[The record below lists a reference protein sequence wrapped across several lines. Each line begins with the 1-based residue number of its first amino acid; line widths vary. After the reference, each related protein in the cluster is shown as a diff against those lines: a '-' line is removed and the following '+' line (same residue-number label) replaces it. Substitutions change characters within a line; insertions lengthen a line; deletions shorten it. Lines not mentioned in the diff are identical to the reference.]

1 MRLSLE
7 RLFIA
12 FVALHAASTACGGD
26 GGEPS
31 DDQGN
36 TGGAGD
42 VGGSSVGATGGN
54 GAVGG
59 TRATGGTDGGEGG
72 EGTAGTGQGGDV
84 SGGTASGGDAGNGE
98 AGSGA
103 TGGTA
108 TRGFVWDLPPGFPTP
123 VVPPDNRMTNEKV
136 ELGRHLFY
144 DKRLSANETQACA
157 TCHRQ
162 ELAFTD
168 GETTATGS
176 TGEAH
181 PRNSMSLANVAY
193 VATMTWA
200 NPILFQ
206 LEDQALVPM
215 FGTEPVELGLNG
227 LENELLE
234 RLRAVP
240 RYQELFDAAYNDADP
255 FTLVNVLRALGAF
268 QRTLISGNSPFDR
281 YQAGD
286 QSAISES
293 AKRGFAMT
301 GTEKFECFHCHAGFN
316 MQDSVNFV
324 GKGFVESLFH
334 NTALYN
340 IDGLGAY
347 PAPNTGIR
355 EVTQDPADMGRF
367 RAAHLAQRL
376 GHRAVHARRKH
387 RDAGRSARSLRRGR
401 AHHSRRSA
409 QRRRRQRQSVQE
421 RLHGRIRDVGSRA
434 RRPARL
440 PREPHRRGISDE
452 PEVLESLARVK

>member
-1 MRLSLE
+1 MRSTLE
-7 RLFIA
+7 RLLVA
-12 FVALHAASTACGGD
+12 CVALHAAVTAC

-31 DDQGN
+31 DDDGSGGGAGVGDEGGSSGGASGGN
-36 TGGAGD
+36 AGRGGTGTGGAE
-42 VGGSSVGATGGN
+42 
-54 GAVGG
+54 
-59 TRATGGTDGGEGG
+59 GGEGG
-72 EGTAGTGQGGDV
+72 ETAGTGQGGDV
-84 SGGTASGGDAGNGE
+84 TGGTAGEAGSGE

-103 TGGTA
+103 AGSGGTGGTP

-144 DKRLSANETQACA
+144 DTRLSGNGTQACA
-157 TCHRQ
+157 SCHRQ
-162 ELAFTD
+162 ELGFTD
-168 GETTATGS
+168 GMATSTGS

-181 PRNSMSLANVAY
+181 PRNSMTLTNVAY
-193 VATMTWA
+193 ASTLAWA
-200 NPILFQ
+200 NPLLFT

-227 LENELLE
+227 MEQELLE

-240 RYQELFDAAYNDADP
+240 KYQELFDAAYNDADP
-255 FTLVNVLRALGAF
+255 FTLVNVVRAIGSF
-268 QRTLISGNSPFDR
+268 GRTLISGNAPFDR

-286 QSAISES
+286 QSAIPES

-301 GTEKFECFHCHAGFN
+301 LTEKFECFHCHAGFN

-340 IDGLGAY
+340 IDGMGAY
-347 PAPNTGIR
+347 PAPNTGIH

-367 RAAHLAQRL
+367 RAPTLRNVTVTGPYMHDGSIQTLDEVLDHYA
-376 GHRAVHARRKH
+376 
-387 RDAGRSARSLRRGR
+387 AGGR
-401 AHHSRRSA
+401 TIPEGEPNAGVGSDNPFK
-409 QRRRRQRQSVQE
+409 SVFMVGFELSGQE
-421 RLHGRIRDVGSRA
+421 RADLLA
-434 RRPARL
+434 F
-440 PREPHRRGISDE
+440 
-452 PEVLESLARVK
+452 LESLTDEEFLTNPKFSNPWPQ

>member
-1 MRLSLE
+1 MRSTLE
-7 RLFIA
+7 RLF
-12 FVALHAASTACGGD
+12 VVGVTLCAAAAACSD
-26 GGEPS
+26 GTN

-36 TGGAGD
+36 GGSAGDDD
-42 VGGSSVGATGGN
+42 VGGSSVGASGGTGG
-54 GAVGG
+54 AGG
-59 TRATGGTDGGEGG
+59 TSGSGGVDGGEGG
-72 EGTAGTGQGGDV
+72 ETAGTGQGG
-84 SGGTASGGDAGNGE
+84 SATGGQAGGGEAGE

-103 TGGTA
+103 TGGSS

-144 DKRLSANETQACA
+144 DTRLSGNGTQACA
-157 TCHRQ
+157 SCHRQ

-168 GETTATGS
+168 GAVTATGS

-193 VATMTWA
+193 ATTLTWA
-200 NPILFQ
+200 NPLMFN

-227 LENELLE
+227 LEEELLD

-240 RYQELFDAAYNDADP
+240 RYQELFDAAYSEADP
-255 FTLVNVLRALGAF
+255 FTLVNVTRAIAAF
-268 QRTLISGNSPFDR
+268 QRTLISGNAPFDR
-281 YQAGD
+281 WQAGEE
-286 QSAISES
+286 SAVSES

-301 GTEKFECFHCHAGFN
+301 LTEKFECFHCHVGFN
-316 MQDSVNFV
+316 LQDAVNFV

-347 PAPNTGIR
+347 PEPNTGVA
-355 EVTQDPADMGRF
+355 EVTLDPADMGRF
-367 RAAHLAQRL
+367 RAPTLRNI
-376 GHRAVHARRKH
+376 AVTAPYMHDGSSQTLDEVLDHYA
-387 RDAGRSARSLRRGR
+387 AGGR
-401 AHHSRRSA
+401 TIPQGEPNAGVGSDNPLKSIFMVGFEMSA
-409 QRRRRQRQSVQE
+409 QE
-421 RLHGRIRDVGSRA
+421 RADLLA
-434 RRPARL
+434 F
-440 PREPHRRGISDE
+440 
-452 PEVLESLARVK
+452 LESLTDEEFLTNPKFSNPWEE